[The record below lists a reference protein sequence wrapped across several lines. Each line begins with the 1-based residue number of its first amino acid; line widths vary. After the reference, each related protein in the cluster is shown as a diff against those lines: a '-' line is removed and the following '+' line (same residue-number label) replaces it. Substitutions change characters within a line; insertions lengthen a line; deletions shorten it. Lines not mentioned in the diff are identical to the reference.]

1 MDQRTNLAFAIREIA
16 HEHGH
21 LPAIVAADV
30 MVDYKK
36 YWQITQS
43 FASKMRELGVRQGS
57 FVMVQTLDMVA
68 SLASLHATALL
79 GACYS
84 SFDPKIASGVV
95 DAINAPSFVFHTP
108 DAQPNGNF
116 KSICITPEWLRAA
129 DRIEVHDQFEGFS
142 DPEQPWMLVQTSGTT
157 GVPKYLWLT
166 ARQVYL
172 RTKASMDD
180 FEFGA
185 TRFGTLFPCNSRPFF
200 ARANAALMSASV
212 IIDTVDIEFLKQ
224 QSVNLFCASPRT
236 SIEWLGGRVIQPK
249 LPLIQVS
256 GARLEPEQLRTL
268 LQSFDV
274 IEDVYGASETS
285 KSHVNRLDLVDGKLR
300 VIGRKLDS
308 LVQIISSDG
317 LAIEEPGKQGL
328 VCVSNPYIN
337 CDYVGR
343 PEATAKVWQAGFFRS
358 GDIATWGPQGELL
371 IHGRMDQLIN
381 LGGMKVDPS
390 QVESILMRANSIVSS
405 VVTAL
410 PRPTTPPRLMALI
423 TVADVHKT
431 DNVFDEIRTLCEEN
445 LPGALRPAL
454 IFVVDKIPS
463 TIDGVPL
470 RSLCAN
476 IAAELVTNHENR
488 EAQKHAKP

>member
-1 MDQRTNLAFAIREIA
+1 MIVSQGTNVAFAIRDIA
-16 HEHGH
+16 LEHGH

-30 MVDYKK
+30 MVDYNK

-79 GACYS
+79 GARYS
-84 SFDPKIASGVV
+84 SFDPKIASGEV

-108 DAQPNGNF
+108 DAQPKGDFN
-116 KSICITPEWLRAA
+116 SICITPEWLRAA
-129 DRIEVHDQFEGFS
+129 HRVEAHDEFEGFS

-180 FEFGA
+180 FVLGA

-200 ARANAALMSASV
+200 ARANAALMSASAIV
-212 IIDTVDIEFLKQ
+212 DTVDIEFLKRQ
-224 QSVNLFCASPRT
+224 RVNLFCASPRT

-256 GARLEPEQLRTL
+256 GARLEPEQLRIL

-274 IEDVYGASETS
+274 VEDVYGASETS
-285 KSHVNRLDLVDGKLR
+285 KSHVNRIDLVDGKLR

-308 LVQIISSDG
+308 HVQIIGTDG
-317 LAIEEPGKQGL
+317 MAIAEPGKQGL

-343 PEATAKVWQAGFFRS
+343 PEAAAAVLKAGFFQS
-358 GDIATWGPQGELL
+358 GDIATWGRQGELL

-381 LGGMKVDPS
+381 LGGMKVDPT
-390 QVESILMRANSIVSS
+390 QVEALMMRANSVMSS
-405 VVTAL
+405 VVTVL

-423 TVADVHKT
+423 TVADVSKT
-431 DNVFDEIRTLCEEN
+431 DHAFEEIRKLCEKN
-445 LPGALRPAL
+445 LPGALHPAL
-454 IFVVDKIPS
+454 VFVVDKIPS

-470 RSLCAN
+470 RTICAN
-476 IAAELVTNHENR
+476 IAAELVKNLETR
-488 EAQKHAKP
+488 EVP